1 MEATEMSEP
10 TIPTKFLEIS
20 AFEQGPFDGPIVHP
34 DRLHGVEQEATA
46 AYYKGRSLS
55 DVTVESIERHHWD
68 SFMHVLLSDGAYLHY
83 LPVLMKMGVEH
94 QESDR
99 VGEISDSIT
108 SQLRRMAEGDLE
120 ERRTAIV
127 SHYNRQQLSVV
138 VRYLEH
144 MATILQN
151 SKTGEDAA
159 TALRYWRQLAEQAS

>member
-1 MEATEMSEP
+1 MPA
-10 TIPTKFLEIS
+10 KFLEIS
-20 AFEQGPFDGPIVHP
+20 AFEQGPFDGPIVYP
-34 DRLHGVEQEATA
+34 DRLHGVEQEATV

-55 DVTVESIERHHWD
+55 NMTVESIERHHWD
-68 SFMHVLLSDGAYLHY
+68 SFMHVLLSDEAYLHY

-108 SQLRRMAEGDLE
+108 SQLRRIAEGDLE

-159 TALRYWRQLAEQAS
+159 KALSYWRQLAEQAS